1 MSDFTLRREDLSTTL
16 NNLHKCFIRNCF
28 TIRHVALT
36 SDFLLGL
43 HQFLFEAIDSEPA
56 ITHKEED
63 DEQYDERKPTAAT
76 QIKRNDKIKSHIYTM
91 NASELWKCTIEDT
104 LRNYWPTE
112 AHKKSQSILI
122 VCSCIKSHHGGI
134 QL

>member
-1 MSDFTLRREDLSTTL
+1 MLYQRLFYYPPCCID
-16 NNLHKCFIRNCF
+16 IR
-28 TIRHVALT
+28 
-36 SDFLLGL
+36 
-43 HQFLFEAIDSEPA
+43 FLFEAIDSEPA

-63 DEQYDERKPTAAT
+63 DEQYDELKSTATT
-76 QIKRNDKIKSHIYTM
+76 QYKRNAKINSHIHTM
-91 NASELWKCTIEDT
+91 NALELWKCAIEDT
-104 LRNYWPTE
+104 LRGYWPTE